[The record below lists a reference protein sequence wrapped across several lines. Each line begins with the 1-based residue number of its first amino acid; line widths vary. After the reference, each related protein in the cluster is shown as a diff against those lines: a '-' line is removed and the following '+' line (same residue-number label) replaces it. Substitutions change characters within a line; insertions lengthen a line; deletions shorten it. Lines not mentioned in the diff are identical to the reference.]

1 MNVVVAVVG
10 PTATGKSGL
19 GVALALALG
28 GEVVN
33 ADAFALYRGMD
44 IGTAKTSPA
53 QRRGVPHHLLDV
65 ISPDAAASVARYRDA
80 GRAVLADLAARG
92 RRAVV
97 VGGSGLYVRALLD
110 PMDFPGTD
118 PDLRQALERQAVR
131 AGPAALHAELAAVAP
146 STAATIDPRNVRRV
160 VRALEVYALTG
171 RAPTADLPQYI
182 YEVPAVQI
190 GLELDR
196 AALDAAITARVDAMW
211 AAGLVDEVQVLRAA
225 EMSSTARR
233 AVGYAQ
239 VLAMLDGRCDE
250 ATAREQTVT
259 ATRRLARKQMG
270 WFGRDPRVHWL
281 PADAPDLLDRA
292 LALVARAD
300 AGRLDEPVVPT
311 RRALPG

>member
-1 MNVVVAVVG
+1 MNVVAVVG

-19 GVALALALG
+19 GVALALALE

-44 IGTAKTSPA
+44 IGTAKTPVA

-65 ISPDAAASVARYRDA
+65 VEPDAVASVARYRAA

-110 PMDFPGTD
+110 PMHFPGTD
-118 PDLRQALERQAVR
+118 PDLRRTLERRAVQ
-131 AGPAALHAELAAVAP
+131 AGPAALHAALTAVAP
-146 STAATIDPRNVRRV
+146 DTAATIDPRNVRRV
-160 VRALEVYALTG
+160 VRALEVYVLTG
-171 RAPTADLPQYI
+171 RAPTADLPRYT

-211 AAGLVDEVQVLRAA
+211 AAGLVEEVRALR
-225 EMSSTARR
+225 TAGISPTACR

-239 VLAMLDGRCDE
+239 VLALLDGRCDE
-250 ATAREQTVT
+250 ATARAQTVT

-281 PADAPDLLDRA
+281 PADAPDLLDQA
-292 LALVARAD
+292 LTLVAQAD
-300 AGRLDEPVVPT
+300 AGQLADPVAPT
-311 RRALPG
+311 RRTLPG

>member
-1 MNVVVAVVG
+1 MNVVAVVG

-19 GVALALALG
+19 AVALALALD

-44 IGTAKTSPA
+44 VGTAKTPPA

-65 ISPDAAASVARYRDA
+65 VEPDATASVARYRDA

-110 PMDFPGTD
+110 PMDFPGTAR
-118 PDLRQALERQAVR
+118 DLREALERR
-131 AGPAALHAELAAVAP
+131 AAQEGPGVLHAELAAVAP
-146 STAATIDPRNVRRV
+146 DAAATIDPRNVRRV
-160 VRALEVYALTG
+160 VRALEVHALTG
-171 RAPTADLPQYI
+171 RAPTASLPRYV
-182 YEVPAVQI
+182 YEVRAVQI

-196 AALDAAITARVDAMW
+196 AALDTAITARVDAMW
-211 AAGLVDEVQVLRAA
+211 EAGLVEEVRALRAA
-225 EMSSTARR
+225 GMSPTARR

-239 VLAMLDGRCDE
+239 VLAMLDGETDE
-250 ATAREQTVT
+250 ATARSRTVT

-292 LALVARAD
+292 LALVAQAD
-300 AGRLDEPVVPT
+300 AGQLAAPVAPT
-311 RRALPG
+311 RRPLPG

>member
-1 MNVVVAVVG
+1 MNVVAVVG

-19 GVALALALG
+19 AVALALALD

-44 IGTAKTSPA
+44 VGTAKTPLD

-65 ISPDAAASVARYRDA
+65 VDPDATASVAWYRDA

-118 PDLRQALERQAVR
+118 PDLRRALERR
-131 AGPAALHAELAAVAP
+131 AEQDGPAALHTELGTVAP
-146 STAATIDPRNVRRV
+146 QTAATIDPRNVRRV

-171 RAPTADLPQYI
+171 RAPTADLPWYT
-182 YEVPAVQI
+182 YELPAVQV

-196 AALDAAITARVDAMW
+196 QALDGAITARVDAMW
-211 AAGLVDEVQVLRAA
+211 AAGLVEEVRALRAA
-225 EMSSTARR
+225 GMSPTARR

-239 VLAMLDGRCDE
+239 VLTMLDGGCDE

-281 PADAPDLLDRA
+281 PADAPDLEDRA
-292 LALVARAD
+292 LALVAQAD
-300 AGRLDEPVVPT
+300 AGQLAEPVAPT
-311 RRALPG
+311 RRPLPG

>member
-1 MNVVVAVVG
+1 MNVVAVVG
-10 PTATGKSGL
+10 PTATGKSAL
-19 GVALALALG
+19 GVALALALD

-44 IGTAKTSPA
+44 IGTAKTPAA

-65 ISPDAAASVARYRDA
+65 VEPDAAASVARYREA

-92 RRAVV
+92 RRSVV

-118 PDLRQALERQAVR
+118 TDVRQALEHRAAQ

-146 STAATIDPRNVRRV
+146 DTAATIDRRNVRRV

-171 RAPTADLPQYI
+171 RAPTADLPRYT

-211 AAGLVDEVQVLRAA
+211 TAGLVEEVRALRAA
-225 EMSSTARR
+225 GMSQTACR

-250 ATAREQTVT
+250 ATARMQTVT

-281 PADAPDLLDRA
+281 PADAPDLLARA
-292 LALVARAD
+292 LALVAQAD
-300 AGRLDEPVVPT
+300 GGRLAEPVAPT
-311 RRALPG
+311 RRPLPG